1 MLLMIRQERQRRGW
15 SQSKVAKQ
23 LGLSQ
28 SMLLKIETG
37 KRKPSFDVL
46 VKIEDLFGMDYRD
59 LFNIPQRQL
68 RAIEKEPDG
77 NPAKEKVSSKE

>member
-1 MLLMIRQERQRRGW
+1 MKLMIRQERIKRGW

-23 LGLSQ
+23 VGLSQ

-46 VKIEDLFGMDYRD
+46 VKLEDLFGMDYRD
-59 LFNIPQRQL
+59 LFNVPQRKLQDNT
-68 RAIEKEPDG
+68 KKSDG
-77 NPAKEKVSSKE
+77 NQAKK